1 MFAKL
6 AKLQA
11 FGSGRAAS
19 MPSLVHANDNRPE
32 TRRSGAASQSQ
43 RPALGCRWRRA
54 PGDGRL
60 ECCWHIEPGDDALG
74 DEPGESPALSRLRTL
89 IDTYRYPVTQR
100 ALSECNRRDLPAV

>member
-19 MPSLVHANDNRPE
+19 MPSLVHANDNRSNTHSE
-32 TRRSGAASQSQ
+32 AASRSQ
-43 RPALGCRWRRA
+43 RPTLVCRWRRA

-60 ECCWHIEPGDDALG
+60 ECCWQIEPGDDALG

-89 IDTYRYPVTQR
+89 IDAYRYPVTQR
-100 ALSECNRRDLPAV
+100 ALSGCNGRDLPAA